1 MASGRPAT
9 LARARRAADSSR
21 GTETSRGAER
31 ERWHSE
37 AAQRRGPTEVALGG
51 GQGAAGRAGFG
62 RSQAILA
69 GLGDRRGAQ
78 LSTRSPC
85 RPPPGS
91 RGPSSAY
98 SRWLQLGT
106 LGKVFCRSC
115 PGRPCTRVLSTVQAL
130 RGQGQRWR
138 SRLLCSPCELLRAL
152 RRPPGS
158 ASAFPPTSCQP
169 GSPTTRD
176 ARSVR
181 SCPAPKL
188 SLRTLGCHLR
198 LRRPGNSSS
207 APLT

>member
-9 LARARRAADSSR
+9 LTRARRAADSSR

-158 ASAFPPTSCQP
+158 ASAFPPDHLPTRLTHYERCQVRALLP
-169 GSPTTRD
+169 GPETLASDSRVSPT
-176 ARSVR
+176 SQ
-181 SCPAPKL
+181 APREL
-188 SLRTLGCHLR
+188 
-198 LRRPGNSSS
+198 
-207 APLT
+207 